1 MNLSLLLDMAADG
14 FGDRIVLGFRD
25 GGMTAERLRR
35 RSLAGSRILRDR
47 AADGLI
53 YLGVNSPL
61 FPASLFAA
69 ARAGVPLIPLNYRLG
84 DEQLRQL
91 IAHHPNAVAVADD
104 EHCERVA
111 AEGIETFSMT
121 TWGAA
126 LDEPA
131 AATDAPEDD
140 RPAVLIYTSGTT
152 SAPEGGRPPA
162 RHLLSVRLRHGRI
175 RSRPVPK
182 DATLDQRAAVSH
194 RRRGQPRDQPL
205 RGPPDR

>member
-25 GGMTAERLRR
+25 GGTTAERLRR

-111 AEGIETFSMT
+111 AEAF
-121 TWGAA
+121 
-126 LDEPA
+126 
-131 AATDAPEDD
+131 
-140 RPAVLIYTSGTT
+140 
-152 SAPEGGRPPA
+152 
-162 RHLLSVRLRHGRI
+162 
-175 RSRPVPK
+175 
-182 DATLDQRAAVSH
+182 
-194 RRRGQPRDQPL
+194 RRFR
-205 RGPPDR
+205 

>member
-25 GGMTAERLRR
+25 GGTTAERLRR

-53 YLGVNSPL
+53 YLRVNTTL

-91 IAHHPNAVAVADD
+91 IAHPPDAVAVAGDAQW
-104 EHCERVA
+104 ERCC
-111 AEGIETFSMT
+111 
-121 TWGAA
+121 
-126 LDEPA
+126 
-131 AATDAPEDD
+131 
-140 RPAVLIYTSGTT
+140 R
-152 SAPEGGRPPA
+152 
-162 RHLLSVRLRHGRI
+162 
-175 RSRPVPK
+175 
-182 DATLDQRAAVSH
+182 
-194 RRRGQPRDQPL
+194 
-205 RGPPDR
+205 